1 MKKVLFK
8 LILLS
13 ICFLQF
19 QKTRKVAYDAYVWQK
34 LLKTGSFFQKDSIL
48 KQTLYEAQQKLG
60 VQDTLI
66 ASIFHKIGVNYSNHQ
81 HYKEAL
87 IYYDS
92 ALSIRK
98 QLLPPNHGAIAKSYS
113 VMGVAHVGKGEYI
126 KASFYLENALKILL
140 QMPKKDSVFLGYTY
154 KDLARCYREKG
165 DLQRALETYPIAI
178 PYFKPNEHNYADCFQ
193 QLGIAYAQSN
203 EPQKATKAYQHAL
216 VLFQQRQDSFNI
228 SACYHNLAILQRQV
242 DAPKSLQLFQK
253 SLQFYQKD
261 SLQTAN
267 IGLEM
272 AKTHLSMQQFAIAK
286 PLIDDVLKIRS
297 HFHESNLKHYDIAES
312 YTILAATEAAQ
323 NDFSTAL
330 NHYQQAI
337 DAYDTLTFTPVQRIE
352 PLFGKAKMLLGLAR
366 NTEALIVFNALDSL
380 IQEVTHQFKE
390 DKSKFNLLEN
400 HFGIYE
406 KAIQT
411 AYEQFKITQD
421 AALLLQAFQWSAHSK
436 AVALRQ
442 AMHEEKAK
450 QFAGIPK
457 DILKEERSLKEAIA
471 FQQKASND
479 APNDKAIRQQLFE
492 AKEKWHQFVQ
502 ILESKYQNYHHLK
515 YAENQPLNVLKL
527 QQSLPKEMICLEFF
541 VGDST
546 IFTFAMTQQ
555 QIKIYSIATPVRLD
569 SMIIQLR
576 ESLLT
581 PNPQLKNTYLTNAYS
596 MYQWLLETPLKE
608 LNPDQK
614 KTRLRI
620 IPDGKLGYIPFD
632 VLLTQPATDWDDKR
646 SQKVPYLLRSYAT
659 SYSYFA
665 DSVLNREVLKI
676 KNNFCGFGI
685 DYRDSLTNRTLHHK
699 LGYLDHAPKEVDSIQ
714 QFIGGKTWKNRVAT
728 KNCFLQQA
736 TQCGILHLSMHSM
749 TDDKNPLEAQLIFSK
764 RDSADDNLLTGNELF
779 AQQFRCGL
787 AVLSACQTG
796 SGKLQ
801 RGEGVMSLARAF
813 AYSGCPSLVMSLW
826 SIPDRS
832 TSNIMLHFYQNL
844 KQNLPKDVALQ
855 QSKLQYLDNQTF
867 EPSQKMPNFWA
878 ATVII
883 GDVNA
888 LVFER
893 WYEKFGLIL
902 GIMSLLSLLWR
913 AGIRIK
919 WDFFGINWD

>member
-1 MKKVLFK
+1 MKKKYLIFS
-8 LILLS
+8 ILL
-13 ICFLQF
+13 CFFGGCKAKKERNVDFDQWI
-19 QKTRKVAYDAYVWQK
+19 WQNIVK
-34 LLKTGSFFQKDSIL
+34 KGDFAVKDSIL
-48 KQTLYEAQQKLG
+48 KYTLAQAKLQLPIEDTAIATLYHKMGANYQSNGYLNEALLYLDAALRIRTRQLPANHRDILRSQVVKGVTLVNKLEY
-60 VQDTLI
+60 TN
-66 ASIFHKIGVNYSNHQ
+66 ASILLEKTLKNLL
-81 HYKEAL
+81 EA
-87 IYYDS
+87 
-92 ALSIRK
+92 
-98 QLLPPNHGAIAKSYS
+98 PKS
-113 VMGVAHVGKGEYI
+113 
-126 KASFYLENALKILL
+126 
-140 QMPKKDSVFLGYTY
+140 DSVFMGYAY
-154 KDLARCYREKG
+154 KNLAQCYDKQGEWV
-165 DLQRALETYPIAI
+165 RALEMYQQALQYIQSSESNYSKCLMDMGVVCDLLKQTENSKTY
-178 PYFKPNEHNYADCFQ
+178 YE
-193 QLGIAYAQSN
+193 
-203 EPQKATKAYQHAL
+203 KAL
-216 VLFQQRQDSFNI
+216 NWFLENQDSFYV
-228 SACYHNLAILQRQV
+228 AHCYHNLAM
-242 DAPKSLQLFQK
+242 LQLAQNPTAG
-253 SLQFYQKD
+253 LQSFEKALRFYDKE
-261 SLQTAN
+261 SVESAN
-267 IGLEM
+267 TLLEM
-272 AKTHLSMQQFAIAK
+272 AKCYKAVQQLVQAETLTHQSLQ
-286 PLIDDVLKIRS
+286 IRKKNYK
-297 HFHESNLKHYDIAES
+297 HKHYAIAES
-312 YTILAATEAAQ
+312 YTFLAELSAVQ

-390 DKSKFNLLEN
+390 DKSKFTLLEN

-471 FQQKASND
+471 FQQKALND
-479 APNDKAIRQQLFE
+479 APNDKVIRQQLFE

-502 ILESKYQNYHHLK
+502 TLESKYQNYHHLK
-515 YAENQPLNVLKL
+515 YAENQPFNVLKL

-555 QIKIYSIATPVRLD
+555 QLKIYSIATPVWLD

-576 ESLLT
+576 ESLIT
-581 PNPQLKNTYLTNAYS
+581 PNAQLKNTYLTNAYS
-596 MYQWLLETPLKE
+596 MYQWLLETPLKA

-632 VLLTQPATDWDDKR
+632 ALLTQPATDWDDKR

-665 DSVLNREVLKI
+665 DSVLNSEVLKI

-855 QSKLQYLDNQTF
+855 RSKLQYLDNQTF

-902 GIMSLLSLLWR
+902 GIMLLSLLWR

-919 WDFFGINWD
+919 WDFFGIKWD